1 MKRNI
6 ASILSVLVVL
16 TVLFAFTGCG
26 SPTATPVPPTA
37 TVVEEPVVEEPVT
50 EELAVEEPASE
61 TPVTEEPAA
70 AAGAKALKIGI
81 VTSSGV
87 DDGSFGEDC
96 YNGILEFIE
105 TSPESTVTHVK
116 ETDISKMVQ
125 AVSDIIA
132 DYDVIV
138 LPGYQF
144 ASVGAIAEENPDTK
158 LILVDTAPTNAD
170 GEEVEL
176 ASVYSMVFEEQE
188 GGFFAG
194 AAAALETKTGK
205 VAVVNGL
212 AYPSNVN
219 YQWGFESGVNYA
231 NAKYGTKAEIVE
243 LPSYAGTDVT
253 GANVGGNYVGGF
265 ADEVTGKV
273 IGKALI
279 DEGVDIML
287 VAAGASGNGVFTAI
301 KEASDVYAI
310 GCDVDQYDD
319 GVKGDGS
326 NMILTSALKVMHTN
340 VTRQLQAVADG
351 TFAGKNDLLG
361 ASTDST
367 GYVSAEGRQQLSEDT
382 LAKLAEVYPLVKDGT
397 IVPAANFN
405 GYTPEDFPGLK

>member
-1 MKRNI
+1 MRRNFKSTFTFTAILVI
-6 ASILSVLVVL
+6 AVLSIAA
-16 TVLFAFTGCG
+16 TAFA
-26 SPTATPVPPTA
+26 A
-37 TVVEEPVVEEPVT
+37 
-50 EELAVEEPASE
+50 PAE
-61 TPVTEEPAA
+61 KEAIKV
-70 AAGAKALKIGI
+70 GI

-96 YNGILEFIE
+96 YNGILEFIKAN
-105 TSPESTVTHVK
+105 PDSTVTHVK
-116 ETDISKMVQ
+116 EADVSKMIQ
-125 AVSDIIA
+125 AVEDIIA
-132 DYDVIV
+132 DYDALV

-144 ASVGAIAEENPDTK
+144 AAVGTVAQENPDTK
-158 LILVDTAPTNAD
+158 IILVDTAPTDAD
-170 GEEVEL
+170 GNSVEL
-176 ASVYSMVFEEQE
+176 ANVYSMTFAEQE
-188 GGFFAG
+188 SGFFAG
-194 AAAALETKTGK
+194 VAAALETKTGK

-231 NAKYGTKAEIVE
+231 NAKYGKTVEIVE
-243 LPSYAGTDVT
+243 LASYAGTDVT
-253 GANVGGNYVGGF
+253 GLAVGGNYIGSF

-273 IGKALI
+273 VGKALI
-279 DEGVDIML
+279 DQGADIL
-287 VAAGASGNGVFTAI
+287 FVAAGASGNGVFTAV
-301 KEASDVYAI
+301 KEAQNVYAI
-310 GCDVDQYDD
+310 GCDVDQFDD

-340 VTRQLQAVADG
+340 VTRQLQAVLDG
-351 TFAGKNDLLG
+351 TFAGKNDILT

-382 LAKLAEVYPLVKDGT
+382 LAKLAEVYPLIKDGT